1 MITLT
6 GIPLVPGVAAG
17 KVLTIRTAQTLGPR
31 GADPR
36 AAGERLADARRD
48 AQLDL
53 TASLDVVPEGPARQI
68 LRAHLALLGDPILVA
83 EIDSG
88 VESGLC
94 AEESLERAASS
105 LAARFEALGD
115 PALRARAADLRD
127 VCECM
132 ARHLAGEALRH
143 DPAETRV
150 VCATAL
156 SPAQVL
162 QLFERRPLAIV
173 LETSVETSHAA
184 ILVRA
189 LGVPAV
195 IGLPR
200 ITALAVDGDLL
211 VVDGTRGRVVI
222 NPKAAALAGLDVA
235 PVAVPADGDADPVR
249 TVDGA
254 AVAITATVVDA
265 ADARC
270 AIAAGA
276 DGIGL
281 FRTEWLF
288 LRADTLPSEQMQYEV
303 YRDVA
308 ALAGERPVTMRAIDL
323 GSDKRPLALPLS
335 QEPNPALGLRG
346 VRLAFAYP
354 DLMKTQLRAL
364 FRAFDGRRLRL
375 LLPMVNDVDD
385 VARMRELLDQAG
397 VGVGRGQFEM
407 GVMIET
413 PAAALMADELA
424 AAVDF
429 LSLGTNDLTQYVL
442 AVDRDSPWTAALYR
456 PLHPA
461 VLRILG
467 HVTTAAARC
476 GRPVAVCG
484 EAASDPVAAPLLVGM
499 GVTELSVPAAAVAY
513 SKRLIRRMSM
523 EGARALGE
531 ELMALPTAA
540 AVAARLE
547 EIRKAETH
555 SNVLATRDAQ

>member
-1 MITLT
+1 
-6 GIPLVPGVAAG
+6 
-17 KVLTIRTAQTLGPR
+17 
-31 GADPR
+31 
-36 AAGERLADARRD
+36 
-48 AQLDL
+48 
-53 TASLDVVPEGPARQI
+53 
-68 LRAHLALLGDPILVA
+68 
-83 EIDSG
+83 
-88 VESGLC
+88 
-94 AEESLERAASS
+94 
-105 LAARFEALGD
+105 
-115 PALRARAADLRD
+115 
-127 VCECM
+127 
-132 ARHLAGEALRH
+132 
-143 DPAETRV
+143 
-150 VCATAL
+150 
-156 SPAQVL
+156 VL

-173 LETSVETSHAA
+173 LETSVDTSHAA
-184 ILVRA
+184 ILMRA

-200 ITALAVDGDLL
+200 ITGVAGDGDLL
-211 VVDGTRGRVVI
+211 VVDGTRGRVVV
-222 NPKAAALAGLDVA
+222 NPEPAALARVEVA
-235 PVAVPADGDADPVR
+235 PMAGPADSDVEPVR
-249 TVDGA
+249 TLDGA

-270 AIAAGA
+270 ALAAGA

-288 LRADTLPSEQMQYEV
+288 LRGDTLPSEQMQYEV

-323 GSDKRPLALPLS
+323 GSDKRPPALPLS

-375 LLPMVNDVDD
+375 LLPMVNDLDD

-397 VGVGRGQFEM
+397 VGCRQFEM

-461 VLRILG
+461 VLRILR

-484 EAASDPVAAPLLVGM
+484 EAASGPVAAPLLVGM

-513 SKRLIRRMSM
+513 SKRLIRRISM

-547 EIRKAETH
+547 EIRKAEAH
-555 SNVLATRDAQ
+555 SNVLATGDAQ